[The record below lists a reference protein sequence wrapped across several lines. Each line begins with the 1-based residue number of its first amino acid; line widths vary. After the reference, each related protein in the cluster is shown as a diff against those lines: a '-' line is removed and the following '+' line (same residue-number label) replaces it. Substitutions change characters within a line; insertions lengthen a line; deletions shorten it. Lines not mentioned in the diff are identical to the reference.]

1 MANVTYTEMNEMLK
15 EAVARFKKLGYK
27 VGKVVNLD
35 VSYRYSSA
43 WAKCIRN
50 SPHYVRNKSF
60 TITVSDRLFKANKE
74 SVRDI
79 IHHEVIHTIP
89 GCFNHGSMFKNAAGH
104 CNKKFGTHITVTAP
118 EAVVYFGH
126 DSIQAQEYEKS
137 IAQFKQQCKEARK
150 AARRAACKGNK

>member
-1 MANVTYTEMNEMLK
+1 METITYTEMNEMLS
-15 EAVARFKKLGYK
+15 EAVTRLKSLGYK
-27 VGKVVNLD
+27 VGKIDDLE
-35 VSYRYSSA
+35 VSFRYSRA
-43 WAKCIRN
+43 WAKCSWTTR
-50 SPHYVRNKSF
+50 YAKSF
-60 TITVSDRLFKANKE
+60 TIIVSNRLFKANKE

-89 GCFNHGSMFKNAAGH
+89 GCFNHGRMFKNAASH

-126 DSIQAQEYEKS
+126 DSIQAQEYEKR
-137 IAQFKQQCKEARK
+137 IAQFKQQRKEARK